1 LLNYLSTIR
10 GALQFGALQRP
21 IIQPYVPP
29 EKPKT
34 GRPRSNLRQLFN
46 GILYALKTGCT
57 WANVPRIYRTK
68 STIHRFHLELCRK
81 GIYGK
86 IFNIMLAKGYKG
98 QDGSGILSFHQ
109 QVSRKID
116 LHFPS

>member
-1 LLNYLSTIR
+1 MPLKLDVHGQMYLESTELN
-10 GALQFGALQRP
+10 LQF
-21 IIQPYVPP
+21 INSIWSYV
-29 EKPKT
+29 EKA
-34 GRPRSNLRQLFN
+34 
-46 GILYALKTGCT
+46 Y
-57 WANVPRIYRTK
+57 
-68 STIHRFHLELCRK
+68 
-81 GIYGK
+81 YGK